1 MTVLVKGSSTKII
14 WVKLLTTVAGGSM
27 GDYVVC
33 QGSTRKSKKVKDG
46 KTTTQ
51 TESPD
56 CQNEQSDIADT
67 HLEVSTMTSDS
78 DESSDHEAYHS
89 GDDSDHGTSAEQ
101 FFTCVSSRSATYTC
115 TRLSLR
121 ESRKHGLESG
131 LDSDE

>member
-1 MTVLVKGSSTKII
+1 MTVLVKGSSTKIL
-14 WVKLLTTVAGGSM
+14 WAKLLTTVVGGSM

-51 TESPD
+51 IESPD

-78 DESSDHEAYHS
+78 DESSDKEAYHS
-89 GDDSDHGTSAEQ
+89 RSGAESLAARERGGLSSPITSFIRLILVHVYDS
-101 FFTCVSSRSATYTC
+101 
-115 TRLSLR
+115 LS
-121 ESRKHGLESG
+121 
-131 LDSDE
+131 D